1 MTEQDILLDQLD
13 QYWECFNCGR
23 VIKDLNLAKA
33 LETSGMGWGL
43 GIPCPKCGGTAS
55 KRKFPDKR
63 FRPLFEMMSECCQPE
78 RAILVLIL
86 AQTAF
91 ESMLNDFLSRLLRR
105 MNCPEDIEIA
115 VASEINSFNAKERF
129 IKSLTGKTFTKIIE
143 DVGFKDIMTQFKTIR
158 TKRNSFLHTAD
169 EQDLTSDDIKE
180 ALKFACATVDLYA
193 VLFSEYR
200 EWRSLVESDEGQL
213 F

>member
-1 MTEQDILLDQLD
+1 MIEQRMLLDQLD

-23 VIKDLNLAKA
+23 VIKDPNLAKILQTA
-33 LETSGMGWGL
+33 GWGL
-43 GIPCPKCGGTAS
+43 GVPCPQCSGTAS

-105 MNCPEDIEIA
+105 MNCPKDVEIA
-115 VASEINSFNAKERF
+115 VVDGMNTFNAKERF
-129 IKSLTGKTFTKIIE
+129 IKSLTGGTFTKIIE
-143 DVGFKDIMTQFKTIR
+143 HVGFKDIMTQFKTIR
-158 TKRNSFLHTAD
+158 AKRNSFLHTAD

-180 ALKFACATVDLYA
+180 ALKFAYATVDLYA

-200 EWRSLVESDEGQL
+200 EWRPLVEPDEDQL
-213 F
+213 S

>member
-1 MTEQDILLDQLD
+1 VTEQDELLVQLD
-13 QYWECFNCGR
+13 QYWECFNCGCL
-23 VIKDLNLAKA
+23 IKDPNLAKT
-33 LETSGMGWGL
+33 LQTTGWGL

-55 KRKFPDKR
+55 KRKFPDER

-115 VASEINSFNAKERF
+115 VAYEINSFNAKQRF

-143 DVGFKDIMTQFKTIR
+143 HVGFKDIITQFKTIR
-158 TKRNSFLHTAD
+158 AKRNSFLHTAD

-180 ALKFACATVDLYA
+180 TLKFACATVDLYA

-200 EWRSLVESDEGQL
+200 EWLPLVEPDEGP